1 MTQVAVAPPR
11 IDELVDLTGRTA
23 IVTGGAMGI
32 GRAIVDRLA
41 EAGAAVMIADADLQ
55 AAEAAADELSDRGR
69 RVLATYADV
78 GDPEDVH
85 QLVADTIGWTGQ
97 VDILVNDA
105 GIFPSVPVLDM
116 DPEDFDRVVRTN
128 LRGVFLCCREVALR
142 MRARGQGGRIIN
154 ITSVDALHPSSIG
167 LAHYDASK
175 HGEWGFTKNLAL
187 ELAPYGIAVNAI
199 APGAIAT
206 PGVAHT
212 QETAPAGVDMQQVLE
227 AFVAKIPMRRIGDPD
242 DIARAAL
249 FLASGLA
256 SYVTGA
262 QLVVDGGVLLS

>member
-1 MTQVAVAPPR
+1 MTQVAVAPPSIHEL
-11 IDELVDLTGRTA
+11 IDLSGRTA

-32 GRAIVDRLA
+32 GRAIVDRLS
-41 EAGAAVMIADADLQ
+41 EAGAAVVIADADLE
-55 AAEAAADELSDRGR
+55 AAQAAADELSDRGR
-69 RVLATYADV
+69 RVLAMYADV
-78 GDPEDVH
+78 GDPDDVH
-85 QLVADTIGWTGQ
+85 RLVADTIGWTGQ

-105 GIFPSVPVLDM
+105 GIFPTSPVLDM
-116 DPEDFDRVVRTN
+116 TPDDFDRVLRVN
-128 LRGVFLCCREVALR
+128 LRGVFLTCREVALR
-142 MRARGQGGRIIN
+142 MRERGNGGRIIN
-154 ITSVDALHPSSIG
+154 ITSVDAVHPSTVG

-206 PGVAHT
+206 PGVAHM
-212 QETAPAGVDMQQVLE
+212 QEATEGVDMQAVLE
-227 AFVAKIPMRRIGDPD
+227 AFMAKIPMHRIGNPD

-262 QLVVDGGVLLS
+262 QVVVDGGVLLS